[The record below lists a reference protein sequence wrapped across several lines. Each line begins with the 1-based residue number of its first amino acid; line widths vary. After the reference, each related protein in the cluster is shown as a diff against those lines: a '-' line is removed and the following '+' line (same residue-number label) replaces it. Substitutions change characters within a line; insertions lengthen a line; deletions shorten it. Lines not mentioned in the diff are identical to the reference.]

1 MTPAE
6 EAAGANVAGSPADQP
21 PEDEPEEPRPSQPK
35 LRWGHRSHRKASGP
49 PLRLH
54 EHAEMG
60 ESAPSPG
67 GDDSDLI
74 PGQPDEER
82 WRHRAS
88 LSTVAGAVA
97 VLIYMIVVT
106 PALLTPTDGGNP
118 FFLILGAIVL
128 FFLAE
133 MLVNGLADLAL
144 WMARWLG
151 PAPARARDESRESIK
166 AAPAAQT
173 PSTGS
178 VNAHTGNRATG
189 GDGVR

>member
-35 LRWGHRSHRKASGP
+35 RRWGRRTHRRESGP

-54 EHAEMG
+54 EQVEAG
-60 ESAPSPG
+60 ESIPSSGDATTDLVPSPA
-67 GDDSDLI
+67 
-74 PGQPDEER
+74 EEK

-88 LSTVAGAVA
+88 LSTIAGAVA

-151 PAPARARDESRESIK
+151 PPPQRASEESRESTK
-166 AAPAAQT
+166 AAPAAPT
-173 PSTGS
+173 PSTASGS
-178 VNAHTGNRATG
+178 APTGNRAA
-189 GDGVR
+189 GDAGR